1 MSPVDPVRSARSCLG
16 VAALVLALIV
26 AGCSSDDKKPG
37 ESAGAASS
45 TTAAGPTSSTGPL
58 ARRVVDVRAEG
69 FSIEIPQMW
78 KDVVIDATALQRLA
92 EQQSGKLDQAI
103 TAQIRTLA
111 QRNGKLFAY
120 DDTKR
125 TTNLNVLKVP
135 STSGAT
141 IEQLSE
147 GLAAQL
153 TEQKLH
159 DVKVEMVTLP
169 GNRPAAKASG
179 TATVTSVDGRSADL
193 FQLQYYALSG
203 SFTFVAILATDDPAR
218 DQATLEAVGQTFT
231 VL

>member
-1 MSPVDPVRSARSCLG
+1 LRVRLGLPVV
-16 VAALVLALIV
+16 VLALVV
-26 AGCSSDDKKPG
+26 AGCSSDDKKT
-37 ESAGAASS
+37 ETAASS
-45 TTAAGPTSSTGPL
+45 TTAASGPTSSTGPL

-69 FSIEIPQMW
+69 FTIEIPQAW
-78 KDVVIDATALQRLA
+78 KDVVIDAAALQRLT
-92 EQQSGKLDQAI
+92 QDQSGKLDQAI

-141 IEQLSE
+141 IQQLSE

-153 TEQKLH
+153 TEQKLR

-179 TATVTSVDGRSADL
+179 TAMVTSADGRSADL

-218 DQATLEAVGQTFT
+218 DQATMEAVGQTFT

>member
-1 MSPVDPVRSARSCLG
+1 MRP
-16 VAALVLALIV
+16 AAAVLALALFV
-26 AGCSSDDKKPG
+26 TGCSSGDNKSD
-37 ESAGAASS
+37 STAGGGSS
-45 TTAAGPTSSTGPL
+45 TTAGTGPTSSTGPL
-58 ARRVVDVRAEG
+58 ARRVVDVKAEG
-69 FSIEIPQMW
+69 FTIEIPQAW
-78 KDVVIDATALQRLA
+78 KEVVIDATALQRLA

-125 TTNLNVLKVP
+125 TTNLNVLKIP

-141 IEQLSE
+141 IEQLVE
-147 GLAAQL
+147 GLPAQL
-153 TEQKLH
+153 TEQKLR
-159 DVKVEMVTLP
+159 DVKVETVTLP
-169 GNRPAAKASG
+169 GGRPAAKASG
-179 TATVTSVDGRSADL
+179 TATVTASDGRTADL

-218 DQATLEAVGQTFT
+218 DQATMEAVGQTFT

>member
-1 MSPVDPVRSARSCLG
+1 MSPGDPVTSARSRLG
-16 VAALVLALIV
+16 VAVLVLALIV
-26 AGCSSDDKKPG
+26 AACSSGDRNSG
-37 ESAGAASS
+37 AGAGGASS
-45 TTAAGPTSSTGPL
+45 TTAAGATSSTGPL

-69 FSIEIPQMW
+69 FTIEVPQGW
-78 KDVVIDATALQRLA
+78 KDVVIDAAALQRLT
-92 EQQSGKLDQAI
+92 QQQNGKLDQAI

-111 QRNGKLFAY
+111 ERNGKLFAY
-120 DDTKR
+120 DDAKR

-153 TEQKLH
+153 TEQKLR

-169 GNRPAAKASG
+169 GSRPGVKASG
-179 TATVTSVDGRSADL
+179 TATVTSADGRSAEL
-193 FQLQYYALSG
+193 FQLQYYAISG
-203 SFTFVAILATDDPAR
+203 SFTFVAILATDDPSR
-218 DQATLEAVGQTFT
+218 DQATLEALGQTFT

>member
-1 MSPVDPVRSARSCLG
+1 MSPGDPVTSARSRLG
-16 VAALVLALIV
+16 VAVVVLALIV
-26 AGCSSDDKKPG
+26 AGCSSGDKKSG
-37 ESAGAASS
+37 ASAGGASS
-45 TTAAGPTSSTGPL
+45 TTAGPTSSTGPV

-69 FSIEIPQMW
+69 FTIEVPQGW
-78 KDVVIDATALQRLA
+78 KDVVIDASALQRLA
-92 EQQSGKLDQAI
+92 QQQSGKLDQAI

-111 QRNGKLFAY
+111 ERNGKLFAY
-120 DDTKR
+120 DDAKR

-153 TEQKLH
+153 TEQKLR

-169 GNRPAAKASG
+169 GNRPGVKASG
-179 TATVTSVDGRSADL
+179 TATVTSADGRSAEL
-193 FQLQYYALSG
+193 FQLQYYAISG
-203 SFTFVAILATDDPAR
+203 SFTFVAILATDDPPR